1 MPQMTYPNQRMIRIH
16 RERASVDF
24 LGIKNENWQA
34 ASRDLGAH
42 ALQLYLYLAANANN
56 YTLALSPA
64 AIRQDIGMAR
74 STYHDQFYKLVD
86 RGYLV
91 PAHGNTYEFFE
102 VPQARDGTK
111 EENKV
116 LSVGLD
122 FENGTVDEQAI
133 PQAVNVVLPED
144 IEINNT
150 DVSTNIVINKD
161 DKPEEKRDKEVHVPE
176 VKEVKIKSPEAHTK
190 GKDRLLA
197 IRAAVPKEDFTF

>member
-1 MPQMTYPNQRMIRIH
+1 MPQMTYPNQRMIKIH
-16 RERASVDF
+16 RESAKTDF

-74 STYHDQFYKLVD
+74 STYHDQFHKLVD

-91 PAHGNTYEFFE
+91 PAHGNTFEFFE
-102 VPQARDGTK
+102 IPQARDGTK
-111 EENKV
+111 EENKE
-116 LSVGLD
+116 LPAGFS
-122 FENGTVDEQAI
+122 FENDTIAEQAM
-133 PQAVNVVLPED
+133 PQTVNVVLPED

-150 DVSTNIVINKD
+150 DISTNRAINNGEIKIEEETVIAI
-161 DKPEEKRDKEVHVPE
+161 PE
-176 VKEVKIKSPEAHTK
+176 VKEIIIKPPEARTK
-190 GKDRLLA
+190 EQDRLKS
-197 IRAAVPKEDFTF
+197 IRESVQTSTFSF

>member
-1 MPQMTYPNQRMIRIH
+1 MPQMTYPNQRMIKIH

-74 STYHDQFYKLVD
+74 STYHDQFHKLMD

-91 PAHGNTYEFFE
+91 PAHGNTFEFFE
-102 VPQARDGTK
+102 VPQARDGRK
-111 EENKV
+111 EENEE
-116 LSVGLD
+116 LSAGLD
-122 FENGTVDEQAI
+122 FENGTIAEQAM

-150 DVSTNIVINKD
+150 DSSINRAINNSEIEETVIAI
-161 DKPEEKRDKEVHVPE
+161 PE
-176 VKEVKIKSPEAHTK
+176 VKEIRIKPPEARTK
-190 GKDRLLA
+190 EQDRLKS
-197 IRAAVPKEDFTF
+197 IRDAVQTSAFSF

>member
-1 MPQMTYPNQRMIRIH
+1 MPQMTYPNQRMIKIH
-16 RERASVDF
+16 RESAKTDF
-24 LGIKNENWQA
+24 LGIKNKNWQA

-74 STYHDQFYKLVD
+74 STYHDQFHKLMD

-91 PAHGNTYEFFE
+91 PANGNTYEFFE
-102 VPQARDGTK
+102 VPQARDGIQGKNK
-111 EENKV
+111 E
-116 LSVGLD
+116 LPTGLD
-122 FENGTVDEQAI
+122 FKNGTTGEQAM

-150 DVSTNIVINKD
+150 DISINSDINNSEIEETVIAI
-161 DKPEEKRDKEVHVPE
+161 PE
-176 VKEVKIKSPEAHTK
+176 VKEIRIKPPEARTK
-190 GKDRLLA
+190 EQDRLKS
-197 IRAAVPKEDFTF
+197 IRDAVQTSAFSF

>member
-1 MPQMTYPNQRMIRIH
+1 MPQMTYPNQRMIKIH

-74 STYHDQFYKLVD
+74 STYHDQFHRLLD

-91 PAHGNTYEFFE
+91 PAHGNTFEFFE
-102 VPQARDGTK
+102 VPQARDGAK
-111 EENKV
+111 EENKE
-116 LSVGLD
+116 LSAGLD
-122 FENGTVDEQAI
+122 FENGTIDEQAL
-133 PQAVNVVLPED
+133 PQAVNVVLPEN

-150 DVSTNIVINKD
+150 DSSINRAINNSEIEETVIAI
-161 DKPEEKRDKEVHVPE
+161 PE
-176 VKEVKIKSPEAHTK
+176 VKEIRIKPPEARTK
-190 GKDRLLA
+190 EQDRLKS
-197 IRAAVPKEDFTF
+197 IRDAVQTSAFSF

>member
-1 MPQMTYPNQRMIRIH
+1 MPQMTYPNQRMIKIH
-16 RERASVDF
+16 RERATADF

-74 STYHDQFYKLVD
+74 STYHDQFHKLMD

-91 PAHGNTYEFFE
+91 PAHGNTFEFFE
-102 VPQARDGTK
+102 IPQARDGTK

-116 LSVGLD
+116 LSAGFH
-122 FENGTVDEQAI
+122 FENSTIAEQAM

-150 DVSTNIVINKD
+150 DSSINSDINNSEIEETVIAI
-161 DKPEEKRDKEVHVPE
+161 PE
-176 VKEVKIKSPEAHTK
+176 VKEIRIKPPEARTK
-190 GKDRLLA
+190 EQDRLKS
-197 IRAAVPKEDFTF
+197 IRDAVQTSAFSF

>member
-1 MPQMTYPNQRMIRIH
+1 MPQMTYPNQRMIKIH
-16 RERASVDF
+16 REPAKTDF

-74 STYHDQFYKLVD
+74 STYHDQFHKLVD

-91 PAHGNTYEFFE
+91 PAHGNTFEFFE
-102 VPQARDGTK
+102 VPQTRDETK
-111 EENKV
+111 EENKE
-116 LSVGLD
+116 LPAGLD
-122 FENGTVDEQAI
+122 FENGTIDVQAM

-150 DVSTNIVINKD
+150 DSSINSDINIETI
-161 DKPEEKRDKEVHVPE
+161 PE
-176 VKEVKIKSPEAHTK
+176 VKLDVF
-190 GKDRLLA
+190 
-197 IRAAVPKEDFTF
+197 VF